1 MKIRKHIRGKS
12 AITFD
17 NGLKPIISCM
27 VDGHVV
33 PFNLDTGS
41 DRNIIFPIPS
51 SGYIDQSKYQ
61 RILTLNNNFNSY
73 RVNLKDF

>member
-1 MKIRKHIRGKS
+1 
-12 AITFD
+12 
-17 NGLKPIISCM
+17 M

-73 RVNLKDF
+73 RVKS